1 MRPPLGHVHV
11 YVRSTRTCT
20 RTAASAATA
29 AAAGHNC
36 RTLATRRGTATS
48 VQDTLANPAR
58 TFCRRGSF
66 EPACVT
72 MASAG
77 GRGGGRGSSGG
88 GGGGGGVGR
97 ASADERDPLPL
108 GTAYDSRKNCSAALK
123 HADDVRGGKGVLRQL
138 LPPSLPG
145 PHLARGV
152 RRRSHF
158 RARGCSRPAHPG
170 LGYVRQRQRR
180 R

>member
-20 RTAASAATA
+20 ASAATA

-88 GGGGGGVGR
+88 GGGGGGFGR

-108 GTAYDSRKNCSAALK
+108 GTAYDSRTNCSDALK
-123 HADDVRGGKGVLRQL
+123 HADDVWGGKGVRRGSSRSRGDYAEFRC
-138 LPPSLPG
+138 PSVILSVSENG
-145 PHLARGV
+145 KNKGKTVWVGESLE
-152 RRRSHF
+152 
-158 RARGCSRPAHPG
+158 
-170 LGYVRQRQRR
+170 
-180 R
+180 